1 MEHLWEMTQIVFYH
15 LNSMIF
21 DFYFILQL
29 YDTEITF
36 NMQFVSI
43 DNYLFTVKVEIFA
56 VH

>member
-1 MEHLWEMTQIVFYH
+1 MTQIVFYH

-36 NMQFVSI
+36 NMQFV
-43 DNYLFTVKVEIFA
+43 
-56 VH
+56 